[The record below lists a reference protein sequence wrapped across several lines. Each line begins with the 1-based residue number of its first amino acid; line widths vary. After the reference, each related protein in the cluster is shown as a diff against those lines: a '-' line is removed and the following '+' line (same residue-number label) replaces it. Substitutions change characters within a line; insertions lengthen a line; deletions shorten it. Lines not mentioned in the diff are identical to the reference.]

1 MFRLASQVVC
11 LSIFLAATTLASAD
25 DLSSLARPQAGVLV
39 LRGGQVLQGDIT
51 RAGDNYYLTLATGEI
66 SIRAADVELQ
76 CGDLDEAYEHRR
88 KAVNLVRVDE
98 RIKLIEWCLQQDLF
112 AAAAREIA
120 EANTQWPTDPRIAA
134 LSRRLL
140 LRGQTAK
147 PNPGMDDRST
157 EPSFEQLDQLVRGL
171 PPRAASGFT
180 NAIQPLLLNQCAT
193 SACHGTHRS
202 NEFALQRANM
212 TRTPSRR
219 LTLRNLGH
227 TLAQIDRENPDASP
241 LLACPTGQTDAPH
254 AIVFNDTNSAAYR
267 QLVDWVRLVA
277 GQPATSTATVSGKP
291 VNSALLQ
298 FAPAGS
304 TAPRDPKA
312 SPPSDPSAMSK
323 PAVQTASTEAAA
335 TFATTARGGLVR
347 PNGTFDPLDPEVFN
361 RRYFPQRDADAAME
375 ILTGDDVEELA
386 SEPE

>member
-1 MFRLASQVVC
+1 M
-11 LSIFLAATTLASAD
+11 
-25 DLSSLARPQAGVLV
+25 

-51 RAGDNYYLTLATGEI
+51 RAGDNYYLTLPTGEI
-66 SIRAADVELQ
+66 SVRAADVELH
-76 CGDLDEAYEHRR
+76 GRDLDEAYAHRR
-88 KAVNLVRVDE
+88 KAVNPVRVDE
-98 RIKLIEWCLQQDLF
+98 HVKLIEWCLQYDLF

-120 EANTQWPTDPRIAA
+120 AANAQWPTDPRIAA

-140 LRGQTAK
+140 LRGQTAQS
-147 PNPGMDDRST
+147 NPSTDDRST
-157 EPSFEQLDQLVRGL
+157 EPSFEELDQLVRGL
-171 PPRAASGFT
+171 PPRAASSFT

-202 NEFALQRANM
+202 NEFALQRASM

-219 LTLRNLGH
+219 LTLRNLGQ

-277 GQPATSTATVSGKP
+277 GQPASETATASAKP

-304 TAPRDPKA
+304 TAPRDA
-312 SPPSDPSAMSK
+312 ELSRRDK
-323 PAVQTASTEAAA
+323 PNALANSAVQTAGAPSET
-335 TFATTARGGLVR
+335 TFDTTARGGLVR
-347 PNGTFDPLDPEVFN
+347 PNGSFDPLDPEVFN
-361 RRYFPQRDADAAME
+361 RRYFPDRDADAALE
-375 ILTGDDVEELA
+375 ILTGDDDAA
-386 SEPE
+386 SSPALE